1 MPTCFRQGS
10 KLRLKRVDQVRHGSP
25 GWLDTQVGVDL
36 DLRPVLAEGQRA
48 QTLQSLKFAK
58 THSFSCITFS
68 PAGSFYFSRPKFP
81 LNLNPNRN
89 DGCAWTDLQKVE
101 VVFTL
106 RQLLQLGVHL
116 LQPHHFLLQ
125 LCHHLF
131 VLLLRLSEL
140 LLNILLEFSMR
151 LP

>member
-10 KLRLKRVDQVRHGSP
+10 KLRLKRLDQARQGSP
-25 GWLDTQVGVDL
+25 GWLDTQVGVNL

-58 THSFSCITFS
+58 THSSTVFIFTSRIILFS
-68 PAGSFYFSRPKFP
+68 PPNFS
-81 LNLNPNRN
+81 LNINLNCH
-89 DGCAWTDLQKVE
+89 DGCVWTDLQKVE

-140 LLNILLEFSMR
+140 LLNILLEFSVR
-151 LP
+151 LS